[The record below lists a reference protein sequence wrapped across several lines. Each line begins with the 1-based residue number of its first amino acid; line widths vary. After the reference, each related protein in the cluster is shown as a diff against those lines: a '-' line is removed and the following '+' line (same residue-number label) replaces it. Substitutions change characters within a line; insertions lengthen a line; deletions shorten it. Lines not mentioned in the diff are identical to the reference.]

1 MRVVSWNVN
10 GLRAIAK
17 KGFSRWLRGSGA
29 ALAAVQEVRARHDQL
44 PASLARP
51 RGLSFHLAAAER
63 PGYSGV
69 GLYAAR
75 GYAPDH
81 VETALGEPHLD
92 AEGRFLLAR
101 VGRLTVVSAYF
112 PNGNGKDRDN
122 SRIPYKLDF
131 YRAVFDRLEAA
142 RAAGE
147 PVLVM
152 GDFNTSPEDIDLAR
166 PRSNQ
171 KTSGFTP
178 PERADFRRHLARG
191 WVDTFR
197 HRHPDA
203 AGRYTWWSQRKGVRE
218 KNVGWRLDFVL
229 ASPGAMPFVRDAFI
243 EDHVLGSDHCP
254 VGVVLDPAVLGREET
269 SS

>member
-10 GLRAIAK
+10 GLRAAAA

-29 ALAAVQEVRARHDQL
+29 ALAAVQEVRARPEQL
-44 PASLARP
+44 PAAIARP
-51 RGLSFHLAAAER
+51 RGLTCYLAPAER

-69 GLYAAR
+69 GLFAAR
-75 GYAPDH
+75 AFTPDH
-81 VETALGEPHLD
+81 VETELGVPELD
-92 AEGRFLLAR
+92 VEGRFLLAR

-122 SRIPYKLDF
+122 SRIPYKLGF

-147 PVLVM
+147 PVLIL
-152 GDFNTSPEDIDLAR
+152 GDFNTAPEEIDLAR

-178 PERADFRRHLARG
+178 LEREDFRRYLARG

-197 HRHPDA
+197 HRFPTA
-203 AGRYTWWSQRKGVRE
+203 TERYTWWSQRKGVRE
-218 KNVGWRLDFVL
+218 KNVGWRIDFVL
-229 ASPGAMPFVRDAFI
+229 ASPGAMPFIRDAFI
-243 EDHVLGSDHCP
+243 HDHVLGSDHCP
-254 VGVVLDPAVLGREET
+254 VGVDLDPAVTGREPAP
-269 SS
+269 